1 MISDSLVFFLY
12 FLYIFFFL
20 FSIHRG
26 IRGTISW
33 SIWSSEH
40 WCRSLGNARKA
51 KQWLWCVISH
61 KQPHW
66 QEFIK
71 GHLAVVL
78 QNLFSQFSNFLR
90 HHMYFFT
97 SCGFSL
103 LLSHSLAI
111 FLFSSFDVIFCL
123 HCLKRVVL
131 VLPSLL
137 FQSFYLVLGFC
148 RFWFLPLPGWHL
160 TSCFW

>member
-1 MISDSLVFFLY
+1 MSISHSQLWFLTVWFSFFI
-12 FLYIFFFL
+12 FCIFFFFL

-61 KQPHW
+61 KQPQW

-90 HHMYFFT
+90 HHMYFFHLLWF
-97 SCGFSL
+97 FSFVVTFF
-103 LLSHSLAI
+103 SNI
-111 FLFSSFDVIFCL
+111 FIFIFWCY
-123 HCLKRVVL
+123 
-131 VLPSLL
+131 LL
-137 FQSFYLVLGFC
+137 FALSKACCACSAITVISIILSGFG
-148 RFWFLPLPGWHL
+148 FL
-160 TSCFW
+160 